1 MDDQVFL
8 LCGTKLT
15 SENLP
20 PHSQGPGVS
29 PAWHH
34 TEYLSTEGAGSQ
46 HGPAPTF
53 RNASLVAATSAMLGR
68 GLSHLP
74 APWSLI
80 LHFQFNAPSA
90 LPGCYFLLRGWVTL
104 GLGAGIHTVGCV
116 DYVLKTTDTKF
127 SVFSIHL
134 QCLTPSENPGIHL
147 NSRLLVF
154 QHCLQLLPYFR
165 G

>member
-1 MDDQVFL
+1 MWN
-8 LCGTKLT
+8 KI
-15 SENLP
+15 NIRKP
-20 PHSQGPGVS
+20 APHSQGTGVS

-53 RNASLVAATSAMLGR
+53 QNASLVAATSAVLGR

-74 APWSLI
+74 SSWSLI
-80 LHFQFNAPSA
+80 LHFQFNAPS
-90 LPGCYFLLRGWVTL
+90 
-104 GLGAGIHTVGCV
+104 AGIHTVGCV
-116 DYVLKTTDTKF
+116 DYVLKTTDTKL

-134 QCLTPSENPGIHL
+134 QCPTPSENPGIHL